1 MKIVA
6 MTIASLL
13 AGTASANPFA
23 PQITRNTAKA
33 NYIGNLMRGA
43 RPTAK
48 SQLRHLEEEAEVDIS
63 GYSIK
68 FEKCQLVKQ
77 YAGVNGNNNN
87 NNNKNNNNGED
98 SILAT
103 KRFVIFRLCPENSCS
118 SCNYNYG
125 EYIVDMETYLE
136 STLRFKEEQQE
147 QYCQACEECAAG
159 QDAAA
164 ADGNDGDDA
173 QARRGRRRLAYGSV
187 NCNTCYDECKNI
199 ENMEVNGYVD
209 ASEYINCQKVYEN
222 ENTGKVYYAGA
233 MCSSSG
239 ARIKI
244 ALFADEQC
252 SRYDGSAD
260 TDQYIKN
267 NNGYNVKL
275 SYHLLKQTFPDND
288 CVASCARVDDN
299 DGEEGNDDGGNR
311 QVEVA
316 EVCQDLYEA
325 AGKCEQVHGFADG
338 IQNYDGYENQVAQEE
353 EVCDFITMIKGGS
366 YDQMGEIVVTAGRS
380 VLSGNAKTTG
390 GQKFALTFFVIGT
403 VGLSAYA
410 FLLHQQL
417 TKGSGPTLSEQG
429 GALA

>member
-6 MTIASLL
+6 ATFSSLL
-13 AGTASANPFA
+13 ATTASANPFA
-23 PQITRNTAKA
+23 PQTTQNTAKA
-33 NYIGNLMRGA
+33 NYIGSLMRGA

-48 SQLRHLEEEAEVDIS
+48 SQLRRLEEEADVDIS

-68 FEKCQLVKQ
+68 FEQCQLVKQ

-87 NNNKNNNNGED
+87 NNNNNNGED

-118 SCNYNYG
+118 SCNSNYG
-125 EYIVDMETYLE
+125 EYIVDMDTYLE
-136 STLRFKEEQQE
+136 STLRFKQEQQE
-147 QYCQACEECAAG
+147 QYCQACEECAADG
-159 QDAAA
+159 NDDDGNDAAA
-164 ADGNDGDDA
+164 
-173 QARRGRRRLAYGSV
+173 RRRRRHLAYDNL

-233 MCSSSG
+233 MCSGSG
-239 ARIKI
+239 TRIKI

-252 SRYDGSAD
+252 SLYDGSVDAD
-260 TDQYIKN
+260 QHIKN

-275 SYHLLKQTFPDND
+275 SYHLLKQTFPDYD
-288 CVASCARVDDN
+288 CVASCAQVDEN
-299 DGEEGNDDGGNR
+299 DAGGNDDGGNGDQAQ

-325 AGKCEQVHGFADG
+325 AGKCEQVHGFVDG
-338 IQNYDGYENQVAQEE
+338 MKNYEAYDNQAAQEE
-353 EVCDFITMIKGGS
+353 EVCDFITMIKSGS
-366 YDQMGEIVVTAGRS
+366 YDQTGEIVVTAGRS
-380 VLSGNAKTTG
+380 VLSGKAKTTG

-417 TKGSGPTLSEQG
+417 TKGSGHTLSEQG
-429 GALA
+429 GAMA